1 MLTFRS
7 LFLSSFVP
15 FLLLLLLILF
25 INIIRILIITL
36 LLLFLLENSFES
48 FKSSFSLSVRDRRR
62 VGARDGGGRARSIGW
77 CRGSA
82 PFEPSVKEEEEEEG

>member
-36 LLLFLLENSFES
+36 LLLLFLLEKIPSINRAFLYPCGTGEE
-48 FKSSFSLSVRDRRR
+48 L
-62 VGARDGGGRARSIGW
+62 VGAHDGGGRARSIGW

-82 PFEPSVKEEEEEEG
+82 PFEPSVKEEEQEG